1 MTSYKASLPP
11 NMAQLNAQ
19 KLQESARSFDAET
32 NGVINDNTD
41 RHDAFSGEFNRNRHS
56 GEIYTN
62 DSMMFSIDSPINDR
76 RLEQKY
82 KRMQEIAA
90 ATTATLKD
98 VANEISDPETGK
110 TIINANY
117 NNVWFCQHV
126 YMLFSMGRIFDRND
140 QEFYNTVNTYFDA
153 DSGVYLNCYHD
164 TMNYK
169 DDLVK
174 KVERQIGIDNG
185 NYHLLLVLI
194 VYGKPKELENPPEY
208 LFASSGIVKWA
219 IEADEI
225 KEIMMTF
232 LGKYGLVTQ
241 TEIPHKIPARIS
253 GRRDDNTLM
262 DQKFKLHSEI
272 DWNSEP
278 NRMLFSDLDY
288 RNHRDEDFAQRQR
301 MCEDPRISGK
311 RERPSKNRTAGTL
324 YQQIHNASQK
334 ADTVP
339 QYAKQV
345 IISKMVENTM
355 PSDYI
360 GAEPYNTDKEDRDNK
375 RVRHYQIYDDRSKTP
390 TKTPVKP
397 NPMSGD
403 YSMLYDYG
411 VDAKLDLKSTGVKRP
426 PGRVVQ
432 GF

>member
-19 KLQESARSFDAET
+19 KLKESTQSFDAEI
-32 NGVINDNTD
+32 NGVVNDNTD
-41 RHDAFSGEFNRNRHS
+41 RHDAFTDKFNRNREATS
-56 GEIYTN
+56 TYT
-62 DSMMFSIDSPINDR
+62 DGSIMFGLDSPINDQ
-76 RLEQKY
+76 RLAQKY
-82 KRMQEIAA
+82 KRLNEIAA
-90 ATTATLKD
+90 ATTETLKD
-98 VANEISDPETGK
+98 VENIIEDPETGK

-117 NNVWFCQHV
+117 NNVWFSQHV
-126 YMLFSMGRIFDRND
+126 YMLFSMGRIFDKDD
-140 QEFYNTVNTYFDA
+140 QSFFKTVNTYFDT
-153 DSGVYLNCYHD
+153 DSGVYLSCHHD
-164 TMNYK
+164 VMNYK

-174 KVERQIGIDNG
+174 KIERQIGIDNG
-185 NYHLLLVLI
+185 NYHLLLVLV
-194 VYGKPKELENPPEY
+194 VYGKEKALENPPEN
-208 LFASSGIVKWA
+208 LFASAGIVKWA
-219 IEADEI
+219 IDADEI

-232 LGKYGLVTQ
+232 LSKYGFTTQ

-253 GRRDDNTLM
+253 GRRDNNTLM

-301 MCEDPRISGK
+301 ICEDPRISGK
-311 RERPSKNRTAGTL
+311 RERPSKNRTSSTL
-324 YQQIHNASQK
+324 YNQIYAASQR

-345 IISKMVENTM
+345 VISKMVESAI

-360 GAEPYNTDKEDRDNK
+360 GAEPYNRDEDDKGNM
-375 RVRHYQIYDDRSKTP
+375 RVRNYQIYEDRTKNPSKV
-390 TKTPVKP
+390 PVKP
-397 NPMSGD
+397 NPLAGD

-411 VDAKLDLKSTGVKRP
+411 VDAKLDIKSTGVKRP
-426 PGRVVQ
+426 PGRVIQ

>member
-1 MTSYKASLPP
+1 
-11 NMAQLNAQ
+11 MAQLNAQ
-19 KLQESARSFDAET
+19 KLQESAKTFDYET
-32 NGVINDNTD
+32 NGVVNNNTD
-41 RHDAFSGEFNRNRHS
+41 RHDAFASEFNKNRKAAK
-56 GEIYTN
+56 EYTN
-62 DSMMFSIDSPINDR
+62 DSMMFSINAPINEK
-76 RLEQKY
+76 RLEEKY
-82 KRMQEIAA
+82 KKLQEIANV
-90 ATTATLKD
+90 TSETLKD
-98 VANEISDPETGK
+98 VANDISDPRTGK

-117 NNVWFCQHV
+117 NNMWFGQHV

-140 QEFYNTVNTYFDA
+140 QEFYKTVNTYFDT
-153 DSGVYLNCYHD
+153 DSGIYLNCYHD

-174 KVERQIGIDNG
+174 KVEKQIGIDNG
-185 NYHLLLVLI
+185 NYHLMLVLI
-194 VYGKPKELENPPEY
+194 VYGKPKELENPPEF
-208 LFASSGIVKWA
+208 LFSSAGVVKWA
-219 IEADEI
+219 IEAEEI

-232 LGKYGLVTQ
+232 LSKYGLVTQ

-253 GRRDDNTLM
+253 GRRDDSTLM
-262 DQKFKLHSEI
+262 DQKFKLHSDV

-301 MCEDPRISGK
+301 MCEDSRISGK

-324 YQQIHNASQK
+324 YQQIHAESQK
-334 ADTVP
+334 ANTVP

-345 IISKMVENTM
+345 VISKMVEGIM

-360 GAEPYNTDKEDRDNK
+360 GAEPYNIDEDDRNNK
-375 RVRHYQIYDDRSKTP
+375 RVRNYQIYDDRLKEPSKVS
-390 TKTPVKP
+390 VKP

-411 VDAKLDLKSTGVKRP
+411 VDAKMELKSTGVKRP
-426 PGRVVQ
+426 VGRVIQ